1 MITRL
6 TTIGFIRWDETV
18 KERTK
23 SMKITYIHHSGFL
36 VETDSCY
43 YLFDY
48 EKGSLPEMDV
58 TKQTFVLSSHGH
70 HDHYNAEI
78 FSILNNYGMQNIFA
92 ILSDDIELPENVDVL
107 QVAPGNEYHLD
118 LGQTLTT
125 FESTDEGVAFLI
137 VDKGEIIYHAGDLN
151 DWVWEEESDSYNEQM
166 TKDYRKQ
173 IKLLSEKLNGREVD
187 VAFVVLDPR
196 QEKDYDKGMCY
207 FLEHIPVKEVYPMH
221 YWGKPDIM
229 EVFLKEYPE
238 YQFKIKKTE

>member
-1 MITRL
+1 
-6 TTIGFIRWDETV
+6 
-18 KERTK
+18 
-23 SMKITYIHHSGFL
+23 MKITYIHHSGFL
-36 VETDSCY
+36 VETNSCY

-58 TKQTFVLSSHGH
+58 TKQIFVLSSHGH

-78 FSILNNYGMQNIFA
+78 FSILNNYGIQNISA
-92 ILSDDIELPENVDVL
+92 ILSDDIEPPENVDVL

-118 LGQTLTT
+118 LGQILTT
-125 FESTDEGVAFLI
+125 FESTDVGVAFLI
-137 VDKGEIIYHAGDLN
+137 EDKGEIIYHAGDLN

-173 IKLLSEKLNGREVD
+173 IKLLSEKMNGREID

-229 EVFLKEYPE
+229 EVFLKEHPE

>member
-1 MITRL
+1 
-6 TTIGFIRWDETV
+6 
-18 KERTK
+18 
-23 SMKITYIHHSGFL
+23 MKVTYIHHSGFL
-36 VETDSCY
+36 VETNSCY

-78 FSILNNYGMQNIFA
+78 FSILNNYGIQNISA

-137 VDKGEIIYHAGDLN
+137 EDKREIIYHAGDLN
-151 DWVWEEESDSYNEQM
+151 DWVWEEETDSYNERM

-173 IKLLSEKLNGREVD
+173 IKLLSKKLNGREID

-207 FLEHIPVKEVYPMH
+207 FLEHIFVKEVYPMH

-229 EVFLKEYPE
+229 DVFLKEHPQ
-238 YQFKIKKTE
+238 YQLKIKRTE